1 MDMEIMVEDLEVMAT
16 IHPREIQKVLKD
28 IILNLMYLS
37 RRKVYLNIRFVLI
50 AVIIYMYE

>member
-1 MDMEIMVEDLEVMAT
+1 MDMEIMVEDSVVMAT